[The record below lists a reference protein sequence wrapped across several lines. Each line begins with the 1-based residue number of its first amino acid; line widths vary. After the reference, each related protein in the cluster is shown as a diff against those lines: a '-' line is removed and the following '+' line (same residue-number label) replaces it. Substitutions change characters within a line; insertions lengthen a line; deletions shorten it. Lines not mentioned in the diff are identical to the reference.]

1 MHSLI
6 RLAIA
11 ALMVASAAT
20 TAAAQSQG
28 RSHAPRGP
36 QPAQTAPNIAS
47 DPYGERPTSPGA
59 VPCSQRP
66 FALGCDKRGFW

>member
-1 MHSLI
+1 MHSI
-6 RLAIA
+6 PKSVIA
-11 ALMVASAAT
+11 ALMVAAAAT

-28 RSHAPRGP
+28 RNHAPPRV
-36 QPAQTAPNIAS
+36 QPAHPAPNSVS

-66 FALGCDKRGFW
+66 FAIGCDKRGFW